1 MEQMNG
7 SFVLQ
12 LGREQLCLG
21 GLNRLHMCV
30 DHWDVNRHSN
40 GHWEMHMVLE
50 GACRVEVEDRQYT
63 LTEGQGILI
72 APGHYH
78 LARAEAGSFLRLCVC
93 FVTKTPGISAQLSS
107 RCHGSVFL
115 EADARRTALGRQ
127 LMQEQTLSRPFRQ
140 TQTTALLTQLM
151 VDLLRFLDI
160 SENPE
165 NSQKRDFHRTLV
177 IVDDYFETHFAD
189 AAGEEVLAQRLHVSR
204 RQLVRIL
211 QEHYGMSFREK
222 LVHTR
227 MDYAAWLLRTT
238 DQSVSSIAQ
247 SVGYTSEAAFFK
259 LFRRQ
264 FSMTPLAY
272 RNRKQNV

>member
-1 MEQMNG
+1 MSS

-21 GLNRLHMCV
+21 GLGKLYMCV

-50 GACRVEVEDRQYT
+50 GTCRVEVEDRQYT
-63 LTEGQGILI
+63 LAAGQGILI

-78 LARAEAGSFLRLCVC
+78 MARAEAGSFLRLGVS
-93 FVTKTPGISAQLSS
+93 FVTKTPGITAQLSS
-107 RCHGSVFL
+107 RCPGSVFL
-115 EADARRTALGRQ
+115 EADARRTDLGQQ
-127 LMQEQTLSRPFRQ
+127 LLQEQISERHFRR

-151 VDLLRFLDI
+151 VDVLRYLDI
-160 SENPE
+160 SGNPE
-165 NSQKRDFHRTLV
+165 NSLKRDFHRTLV

-204 RQLVRIL
+204 RQLVRLL

-238 DQSVSSIAQ
+238 DQSVSSISQ
-247 SVGYTSEAAFFK
+247 TVGYTSEAAFFK
-259 LFRRQ
+259 LFRKQ
-264 FSMTPLAY
+264 FSMTPMAY
-272 RNRKQNV
+272 RNHKQNE